1 MAGGSGGSELMTR
14 RVIVIVVVVL
24 LAVVF
29 YFGFT
34 SYDAKRAGGSGDVYS
49 VDSPGKPR
57 GASSAAVTSDAPDTP
72 SAKPVD
78 PQTVVYPPAAPQPAT
93 ATLAAGSDDTATAPT
108 NDTIS
113 PNPPNGE
120 VFAGKGR
127 YQLYRQ
133 GNITWRLDTDT
144 GRACV
149 IFATDP
155 EWKKPRVYRA
165 GCGSR

>member
-1 MAGGSGGSELMTR
+1 MTR
-14 RVIVIVVVVL
+14 RVIVIVVLLL
-24 LAVVF
+24 LAVAF
-29 YFGFT
+29 YFGFS
-34 SYDAKRAGGSGDVYS
+34 SYDAKRAGGNGEVYS
-49 VDSPGKPR
+49 ADSQGKAR
-57 GASSAAVTSDAPDTP
+57 GASSAAVTTDAPDTP
-72 SAKPVD
+72 STKPVD
-78 PQTVVYPPAAPQPAT
+78 PQTVVYPPAATQSAQTPA
-93 ATLAAGSDDTATAPT
+93 ANFSDDTATVPAG
-108 NDTIS
+108 DTIS

-133 GNITWRLDTDT
+133 GNITWRLDTNT

-149 IFATDP
+149 IFATDA

>member
-1 MAGGSGGSELMTR
+1 MTR
-14 RVIVIVVVVL
+14 RVIVIVVLVL
-24 LAVVF
+24 LAVAF

-34 SYDAKRAGGSGDVYS
+34 SYDAKRAGGAGDVYS
-49 VDSPGKPR
+49 ADSPSKAR

-72 SAKPVD
+72 STRPVD
-78 PQTVVYPPAAPQPAT
+78 PQTVVYPPAAQQSAQT
-93 ATLAAGSDDTATAPT
+93 AAASSDDAATVPSG
-108 NDTIS
+108 DTIS

-133 GNITWRLDTDT
+133 GSITWRLDTNT

-149 IFATDP
+149 IFATDA

-165 GCGSR
+165 GCGER

>member
-1 MAGGSGGSELMTR
+1 MTR
-14 RVIVIVVVVL
+14 RVIVILVVGAL
-24 LAVVF
+24 LAAVF

-49 VDSPGKPR
+49 TDSPGKAR
-57 GASSAAVTSDAPDTP
+57 GASSAAVTTDAPETP

-78 PQTVVYPPAAPQPAT
+78 PQTVVYPPAAPQAVQTPA
-93 ATLAAGSDDTATAPT
+93 ASSDDTATVPAS
-108 NDTIS
+108 DTIS

-149 IFATDP
+149 IFATDA
-155 EWKKPRVYRA
+155 EWKKPRVYRLAAAAAERLTAA
-165 GCGSR
+165 G